1 MPPPKP
7 KPPPTNN
14 PPKRPALPRHAVWSR
29 RIEEKAEAAVRE
41 GGSKR
46 SAPNGFTLIEVL
58 IAVALLAG
66 ALVVLAEGYANTL
79 NALRAG
85 EDKQNW
91 QQDIAFVRERIL
103 RIETLELLESGGTL
117 ETLTSG
123 PARWE
128 AELRPTNILDLHQLR
143 FTIDFLDLDRI
154 VRQEVTV
161 LRPQWSEAADRE
173 DLLQEKREDLDQAR
187 FRKDWA
193 N

>member
-1 MPPPKP
+1 MPPPEP
-7 KPPPTNN
+7 LTPSADPSNG
-14 PPKRPALPRHAVWSR
+14 PALSRHAIAS
-29 RIEEKAEAAVRE
+29 RE
-41 GGSKR
+41 GGSER
-46 SAPNGFTLIEVL
+46 SASNGFTLIEVL
-58 IAVALLAG
+58 ISVALLAG

-91 QQDIAFVRERIL
+91 HQDIAFVRERIL

-128 AELRPTNILDLHQLR
+128 AEIRPTPILDVHRLR
-143 FTIDFLDLDRI
+143 FTIDFLDLDET
-154 VRQEVTV
+154 VRQEVSV
-161 LRPQWSEAADRE
+161 LRPQWSETAERE